1 MRAEGPCECLLL
13 FGGIFVSRLNKKG
26 ENTMEKKKTSFKI
39 PHTYV
44 LLIGVMLVMAILTWI
59 VPAGQF
65 ERIEQAGRTI

>member
-1 MRAEGPCECLLL
+1 
-13 FGGIFVSRLNKKG
+13 
-26 ENTMEKKKTSFKI
+26 MEKKKTSFKI

-65 ERIEQAGRTI
+65 ERIEQGGRTIPNTSKNTGITNISAPFSF